1 MKLSLLET
9 VVFSLAVSS
18 YGWEHRGHE
27 FRPPL
32 PGDSRSPCP
41 GLNALA
47 NHGWLHRSGKNI
59 DLPAFQSAIA
69 GAYKYEPTS
78 MDGFFE
84 LALNFNLSTT
94 GNQSTFNLFDLARHD
109 EIEFDGSLSRNDIYF
124 GDNVHFDHT
133 IWATVAK
140 NLDLYHTLGSEINQ
154 YVTVETAAKACRARA
169 ADAKRVNPSFNASA
183 MQVMGNPGTTALY
196 LVTLWDENAGAA
208 PKSWIRALFGV
219 FPYILLLLAPLRYID
234 TYYLIEED
242 RIPYLEGYK
251 VPKVPRTMDDVNE
264 MAKRVSAVKV

>member
-1 MKLSLLET
+1 MKLSLFKAVLFT
-9 VVFSLAVSS
+9 LAVSS
-18 YGWEHRGHE
+18 YGWEHKGHE

-32 PGDSRSPCP
+32 PSDSRSPCP

-47 NHGWLHRSGKNI
+47 NHGWLHRSGKDI

-69 GAYKYEPTS
+69 GAYNYEPTT
-78 MDGFFE
+78 MDGIFE

-124 GDNVHFDHT
+124 GDNVHFDPN

-140 NLDLYHTLGSEINQ
+140 NLNLYDTLGPEANQ
-154 YVTVETAAKACRARA
+154 YITVETAGKACAARA
-169 ADAKRVNPSFNASA
+169 AEAKRANPRFNASA
-183 MQVMGNPGTTALY
+183 MQMMGNPGTTALY
-196 LVTLWDENAGAA
+196 LVTLWDEAAGAA
-208 PKSWIRALFGV
+208 PKSWVKALF
-219 FPYILLLLAPLRYID
+219 
-234 TYYLIEED
+234 EED

-251 VPKVPRTMDDVNE
+251 VPKVPRTMDNVNE
-264 MAKRVSAVKV
+264 MTKRVSAVKV